1 MAAAVPS
8 LAAACVCALGVRAN
22 CRPLAPPRF
31 AGALR
36 ARPRRSA
43 RVLPRVGAAVLRARG
58 GPAPDDA
65 SSAARTAGQFGTGE
79 TALGLFTGNPATTNN
94 LCASFAWPDS
104 LGELPPGS
112 PESWT
117 PKARCALLGSFVRH
131 WPCVRPRICAG
142 TVKEEADELHGA
154 DALAPPLEPP
164 RARARGVEAARAG
177 SSAEFAM
184 TWSDV
189 EAVGVVACAAAALRA
204 GGAEACVA
212 VDALFSVL
220 VSQNVGLAEK
230 LLADCGVEEA
240 VYASLVRAGVHRS
253 LCTLIEQPQRLALPA
268 SERSAR
274 RGEVDV
280 VRAYLDAR
288 GSNQVGSVLR
298 GGDEGRSAAVFDCLY
313 LLHMCTNGRAVDGM
327 LRAHGAEALNSM
339 TATANEAEA
348 LGLAKAVDVAG
359 DSSRKRGKRSKA
371 KSKRASPAD
380 RPARGPPTS
389 ESPHTNAYISMLL
402 TCLGVSP
409 LASRAPAPDE
419 SPAARLA
426 ADFISSESWRLRQRC
441 VAELVSVAVRN
452 GEFARRL
459 AEDPVFIPAIIAMAS
474 GPSVRV
480 QAQAACA
487 LYHIAGADVRSMYAV
502 ALSMEDASAASSD
515 EDDEDSGDGEKKSS
529 TPRGVAIKG
538 SEDSEFDLDAVFD
551 GRVGPESAAF
561 LLGVFDSQWHARRG
575 DPVLVRSRLEAAL
588 EGGGGRHTASL
599 LVAAGAERALVALVR
614 DRTAATAHAR
624 IARGY
629 AAAALAVLSRIDECR
644 PALVAAGAIAPLVAM
659 LEETNCALDF
669 NSHARDVL
677 LAAALP
683 HNPAPMS
690 FDGSWILHPGRP
702 LLAEIAAA
710 ALLGLTGRACL
721 FSAASAPWDGA
732 PSFAEAMLRGVA
744 SNFGSFGAPDG
755 EMSSGK
761 EADARA
767 VGARRRGNARLLNV
781 LTIDYETA
789 NMIVDVGAVPPLVAL
804 LGRGSEVARHALAA
818 LAVAPDI
825 STKIAE
831 LGGES
836 ALRSFGSIDT
846 TDD

>member
-1 MAAAVPS
+1 MVAALPCV
-8 LAAACVCALGVRAN
+8 AAACACAPGVRT

-31 AGALR
+31 AAALR
-36 ARPRRSA
+36 ARTRPRPWA
-43 RVLPRVGAAVLRARG
+43 IKAAAHRARG
-58 GPAPDDA
+58 GPSPDDA
-65 SSAARTAGQFGTGE
+65 FSAARTAGQFGTGE
-79 TALGLFTGNPATTNN
+79 TALGLFTGNPATTND
-94 LCASFAWPDS
+94 LCASFAWPDG
-104 LGELPPGS
+104 LGELPPGG
-112 PESWT
+112 PDAWT

-131 WPCVRPRICAG
+131 WPCVRPRVCAG

-154 DALAPPLEPP
+154 DALAPEPP
-164 RARARGVEAARAG
+164 RARARGGDAARAAA
-177 SSAEFAM
+177 SADFSI

-189 EAVGVVACAAAALRA
+189 EAVGIVACAAAALRA

-240 VYASLVRAGVHRS
+240 VYASLVRAGVHRA
-253 LCTLIEQPQRLALPA
+253 LCTLIEQPQRLALPV
-268 SERSAR
+268 SERASR
-274 RGEVDV
+274 RGEAGV

-288 GSNQVGSVLR
+288 GTNQVGSVLR

-339 TATANEAEA
+339 AATASEAA
-348 LGLAKAVDVAG
+348 AAGPASAVDVAG
-359 DSSRKRGKRSKA
+359 DSSRKRGKRSKR
-371 KSKRASPAD
+371 KSKRDARAD
-380 RPARGPPTS
+380 RPVHAVS
-389 ESPHTNAYISMLL
+389 ESQHKNAYISMLL

-409 LASRAPAPDE
+409 TASRAPPADE
-419 SPAARLA
+419 GTAGRII
-426 ADFISSESWRLRQRC
+426 ADVMTSESWRLRQRC

-459 AEDPVFIPAIIAMAS
+459 AEDPMFIPALVATAS

-487 LYHIAGADVRSMYAV
+487 LYHVAGADVRSMYAV
-502 ALSMEDASAASSD
+502 ALSMEDSSAASSD
-515 EDDEDSGDGEKKSS
+515 DDDDDDGDDGKKA
-529 TPRGVAIKG
+529 TPPRGVAIKG
-538 SEDSEFDLDAVFD
+538 SEESEFDLDAVFD

-588 EGGGGRHTASL
+588 EGGGGRLTASL
-599 LVAAGAERALVALVR
+599 LIAAGAERALVALVR

-644 PALVAAGAIAPLVAM
+644 PALVAAGAVPPLVAM
-659 LEETNCALDF
+659 LEETSCALDF

-690 FDGSWILHPGRP
+690 FDGSWILHPGKP

-721 FSAASAPWDGA
+721 FSSASAPWDGA

-755 EMSSGK
+755 EMSSGN
-761 EADARA
+761 EADSRA

-789 NMIVDVGAVPPLVAL
+789 NMIVDVGAIPPLVVL

-836 ALRSFGSIDT
+836 ALRSFGNIDS
-846 TDD
+846 DGD

>member
-1 MAAAVPS
+1 MCPAP
-8 LAAACVCALGVRAN
+8 AACVCAPGVRAE
-22 CRPLAPPRF
+22 CRPLTPPQL

-36 ARPRRSA
+36 ARSRRLPRLRSS
-43 RVLPRVGAAVLRARG
+43 RVGAAAHRARG
-58 GPAPDDA
+58 GPSPDDA
-65 SSAARTAGQFGTGE
+65 SSAARTAGQFGVGE

-94 LCASFAWPDS
+94 LCASFTWPAG
-104 LGELPPGS
+104 LGELPPGP
-112 PESWT
+112 PEGWT
-117 PKARCALLGSFVRH
+117 PEARCALLGTFVRH
-131 WPCVRPRICAG
+131 WPCVRPRLCAG
-142 TVKEEADELHGA
+142 TVKVEADELHGA
-154 DALAPPLEPP
+154 DSAALSDPPAPS
-164 RARARGVEAARAG
+164 ARGRGGDAQRGG
-177 SSAEFAM
+177 SDFSM

-189 EAVGVVACAAAALRA
+189 EAVGVVACAATALRA

-212 VDALFSVL
+212 VDALFSIL

-240 VYASLVRAGVHRS
+240 VYASLVRAGVHRA
-253 LCTLIEQPQRLALPA
+253 LCTLVEQPHRLALPA
-268 SERSAR
+268 SERSSR
-274 RGEVDV
+274 RGEADV
-280 VRAYLDAR
+280 VRVYLDAR
-288 GSNQVGSVLR
+288 GSSQVGSVLR

-339 TATANEAEA
+339 TPTASEVETLEPAN
-348 LGLAKAVDVAG
+348 AVDVAG
-359 DSSRKRGKRSKA
+359 DSRKRGGKRSKR
-371 KSKRASPAD
+371 KSRQALRED
-380 RPARGPPTS
+380 RPPREHQAN
-389 ESPHTNAYISMLL
+389 ESPHKNAYIAMML
-402 TCLGVSP
+402 TCLGVAP
-409 LASRAPAPDE
+409 TASRAPSADE
-419 SPAARLA
+419 GTGGRLA
-426 ADFISSESWRLRQRC
+426 STFISSESWRLRQRC

-459 AEDPVFIPAIIAMAS
+459 AEDPVFIPALVAMAS

-487 LYHIAGADVRSMYAV
+487 LYHVAGADVRSMYAV
-502 ALSMEDASAASSD
+502 AHSTDDSSSAASD
-515 EDDEDSGDGEKKSS
+515 DDDETSDSGEKKN
-529 TPRGVAIKG
+529 TPPRGVAIKG
-538 SEDSEFDLDAVFD
+538 SEESEFDLDAVFD

-588 EGGGGRHTASL
+588 EGGGGRMTASL
-599 LVAAGAERALVALVR
+599 LIAAGAERALVALVR

-644 PALVAAGAIAPLVAM
+644 PALVAAGAVPPLVAM
-659 LEETNCALDF
+659 LEETSCALDF
-669 NSHARDVL
+669 NAHARDVL

-690 FDGSWILHPGRP
+690 FDGSWILHPGKP

-755 EMSSGK
+755 ELSSGN

-789 NMIVDVGAVPPLVAL
+789 NVIVDMGAIPPLVGL
-804 LGRGSEVARHALAA
+804 LGRGSQVARHALAA

-825 STKIAE
+825 CTKIAE
-831 LGGES
+831 LGGEA
-836 ALRSFGSIDT
+836 ALQHFGT
-846 TDD
+846 TDADD

>member
-1 MAAAVPS
+1 MCPVP
-8 LAAACVCALGVRAN
+8 AACVCVPGVRAE
-22 CRPLAPPRF
+22 CRPSVPPQF

-36 ARPRRSA
+36 ARSRRLPRLWS
-43 RVLPRVGAAVLRARG
+43 RVGAAGHRARG
-58 GPAPDDA
+58 GPSPDDA
-65 SSAARTAGQFGTGE
+65 SSAARTAGQFGVGE

-94 LCASFAWPDS
+94 LCAGFTWPAG
-104 LGELPPGS
+104 LGELPPGA
-112 PESWT
+112 PEGWT
-117 PKARCALLGSFVRH
+117 PEARCAVLGSFVRH
-131 WPCVRPRICAG
+131 WPCVRPRLCAG
-142 TVKEEADELHGA
+142 TVKVEADELHGA
-154 DALAPPLEPP
+154 DAAAQPEPP
-164 RARARGVEAARAG
+164 TPPARGRGIEAPRGG
-177 SSAEFAM
+177 SDFSM

-189 EAVGVVACAAAALRA
+189 EAVGVVACAATALRT

-212 VDALFSVL
+212 VDALFSIL

-240 VYASLVRAGVHRS
+240 VYASLVRAGVHRA
-253 LCTLIEQPQRLALPA
+253 LCALVEQPHRLALPA
-268 SERSAR
+268 SERSSR
-274 RGEVDV
+274 RGEADV
-280 VRAYLDAR
+280 VRVYLDAR
-288 GSNQVGSVLR
+288 GSSQVGSVLR

-339 TATANEAEA
+339 IPTASEVETLEPAN
-348 LGLAKAVDVAG
+348 AVDVAG
-359 DSSRKRGKRSKA
+359 DSRKRGGKRSKR
-371 KSKRASPAD
+371 KSKRASRSD
-380 RPARGPPTS
+380 RPPRENQTNDPP
-389 ESPHTNAYISMLL
+389 HKNAYIAMLL
-402 TCLGVSP
+402 TCLGVAP
-409 LASRAPAPDE
+409 TASRAPSADE
-419 SPAARLA
+419 GTVGRLTST
-426 ADFISSESWRLRQRC
+426 FISSESWRLRQRC

-459 AEDPVFIPAIIAMAS
+459 AEDPVFIPALVAMAS

-487 LYHIAGADVRSMYAV
+487 LYHVAGADVRSMYA
-502 ALSMEDASAASSD
+502 AAHTTEDSSSATSDDEDASG
-515 EDDEDSGDGEKKSS
+515 DSGEKNT
-529 TPRGVAIKG
+529 TPSRGVAIKG
-538 SEDSEFDLDAVFD
+538 SEESEFDLDAVFD

-588 EGGGGRHTASL
+588 EGGGGRMTASL

-644 PALVAAGAIAPLVAM
+644 PALVAAGAVPPLVAM
-659 LEETNCALDF
+659 LEETSCALDF
-669 NSHARDVL
+669 NAHARDVL

-690 FDGSWILHPGRP
+690 FDGSWILHPGKP

-755 EMSSGK
+755 EMSSGN

-789 NMIVDVGAVPPLVAL
+789 NVIVDMGAIPPLVGL
-804 LGRGSEVARHALAA
+804 LGRGSQVARHALAA

-825 STKIAE
+825 CTKIAE
-831 LGGES
+831 LGGEA
-836 ALRSFGSIDT
+836 ALQHFGESSDE
-846 TDD
+846 